1 MLCQSAGRGSADTEL
16 MSPEEALAHHW
27 WLWLPGLIVILL
39 QLLPPLWL
47 QFTRASISV
56 YWFPL
61 SFGGSLKLS
70 QVYFLN
76 YLIYL
81 YLGNSCSWTHTG
93 NTVLFSLS
101 FIYHFIYSFIK
112 WQLFDQHSVEFRNIS
127 SHRNRFWRVDVIL

>member
-1 MLCQSAGRGSADTEL
+1 MPECWERQCRYRTHEPRGSTGASLVTV
-16 MSPEEALAHHW
+16 
-27 WLWLPGLIVILL
+27 PGLILILL
-39 QLLPPLWL
+39 QLLPPLRL
-47 QFTRASISV
+47 QFTRAGISV

-61 SFGGSLKLS
+61 SFGGSLKLP

-127 SHRNRFWRVDVIL
+127 SQRNRFWRVDLIL